1 MNLQL
6 FQISFARPIAFE
18 FLIQAH
24 VLDGSSPFRFLIS
37 LSNITFMSQVPI
49 ILSHLI
55 LVIHLT
61 QFTSP
66 ELIRLYIQIKMFIA
80 MNVLLL
86 PVIKYFLK

>member
-49 ILSHLI
+49 IFSHLI
-55 LVIHLT
+55 VIRLT

>member
-37 LSNITFMSQVPI
+37 LSNITLSQVPI

-55 LVIHLT
+55 VIRLT